1 MAKRGLKQKG
11 RVKKETVPANELVIV
26 LAGEA
31 GQGIQSIE
39 SILVKVIKNDGFNV
53 FATKEYM
60 SRVRG
65 GVNSTEIRISSAPV
79 RSHTDRIDLLIPLN
93 DESIVHLTKRISPA
107 TVIIGD
113 STQVH
118 HNKLINIPFQRIAS
132 EFGNPVYSNVVAIGT
147 ICGILAVS
155 EERLYADIRAKFISK
170 GEEVASKNID
180 AAKSGYSIGRELYE
194 NKIIKFGIAKDPSIK
209 DDILLN
215 GSEAVALGALAGGCD
230 SVFAYPMTPGTGVF
244 TALAGYSDKMGLVV
258 EQVEDEIGVMN
269 MALGA
274 WYAGGRALVSTSGG
288 GFALMTE
295 GLSLAGAIE
304 SPIVVHLAQRPG
316 PATGLPTRTEQGDLN
331 LALYA
336 GHGFFP
342 RIILSPG
349 DVKEAFFL
357 TQKAFNLA
365 DKYQVPVFIMTD
377 QYFTDSYYNL
387 AQIKTDGLAT
397 EKYIIETNETYKR
410 YALTKDG
417 ISPRGVPGFG
427 TGTVCVDS
435 DEHDE
440 EGRITEDLDGVRQAM
455 ADKRMK
461 KFNLVKKDVI
471 KPVLTGPGKYKTL
484 IVSWGSNYNT
494 VIEAMKISGKKD
506 TAFLHFPQVYPLPKE
521 TAAYLKKAK
530 KLILIEN
537 NQTGQFGD
545 LIKLETGI
553 DIKNRV
559 LKYNG
564 MPFSVEEIT
573 KAIS

>member
-1 MAKRGLKQKG
+1 MGKKSLKKKAG
-11 RVKKETVPANELVIV
+11 VKKAATVSNELIIV

-39 SILVKVIKNDGFNV
+39 TILVGVIKNDGFNV

-65 GVNSTEIRISSAPV
+65 GVNTTEIRVSSEPV

-93 DESIVHLTKRISPA
+93 DESIGHLEKRINPFTA
-107 TVIIGD
+107 IIGD

-118 HNKLINIPFQRIAS
+118 HDKLINIPFQRIAS
-132 EFGNPVYSNVVAIGT
+132 EFGNPIYANTVAVGT
-147 ICGILAVS
+147 ICGILKVF
-155 EERLYADIRAKFISK
+155 EDRLYTDIKAKFISK
-170 GEEVASKNID
+170 GEDVASKNVD
-180 AAKSGYSIGRELYE
+180 AAKSGYAIGRELLK
-194 NKIIKFGIAKDPSIK
+194 NGIVKCDIKKDTSIK
-209 DDILLN
+209 SDILLN

-244 TALAGYSDKMGLVV
+244 TALAGYSNKMGLVV

-269 MALGA
+269 MALGS

-295 GLSLAGAIE
+295 AVSLAGAIE
-304 SPIVVHLAQRPG
+304 SPAVIHLAQRPG
-316 PATGLPTRTEQGDLN
+316 PATGLPTRTEQADLN
-331 LALYA
+331 MAMHA

-349 DVKEAFFL
+349 DVKEAFYL
-357 TQKAFNLA
+357 SQKAFNLA
-365 DKYQVPVFIMTD
+365 DKFQVPVFILTD
-377 QYFTDSYYNL
+377 QYFTDSYYNIPKL
-387 AQIKTDGLAT
+387 KTDGLVV
-397 EKYIIETNETYKR
+397 ERHIVETGAAYKR

-417 ISPRGVPGFG
+417 ISPRGIPGFG
-427 TGTVCVDS
+427 SGTVCVDS

-440 EGRITEDLDGVRQAM
+440 EGRITEDLDGVRKVM

-461 KFNLVKKDVI
+461 KHLQVKKAVL
-471 KPVLTGPGKYKTL
+471 KPVLLGPKKYKNL

-494 VIEAMKISGKKD
+494 IIEAIKITGKKD
-506 TAFLHFPQVYPLPKE
+506 TAFIHFPQVYPLPKE
-521 TAAYLKKAK
+521 TAGYLKKAK
-530 KLILIEN
+530 NLILVEN
-537 NQTGQFGD
+537 NQTGQLGD

-564 MPFSVEEIT
+564 MPFSVEEIV
-573 KAIS
+573 KAIG

>member
-1 MAKRGLKQKG
+1 MAKRGLKQKS
-11 RVKKETVPANELVIV
+11 RVKKETVPANELIIV

-39 SILVKVIKNDGFNV
+39 SILVKAIKNDGFNV

-65 GVNSTEIRISSAPV
+65 GVNSTEIRISSARV

-93 DESIVHLTKRISPA
+93 DESIVHLTKRIGPA

-118 HNKLINIPFQRIAS
+118 DNKLMNIPFQRIAS
-132 EFGNPVYSNVVAIGT
+132 EFGNPIYSNSVAIGT

-155 EERLYADIRAKFISK
+155 EEKLYADIRAKFISK

-180 AAKSGYSIGRELYE
+180 AAKSGYAIGRELYK
-194 NKIIKFGIAKDPSIK
+194 NKIIKFGITKDPSIK
-209 DDILLN
+209 DEILLN

-387 AQIKTDGLAT
+387 PQIKTDGLAA

-440 EGRITEDLDGVRQAM
+440 EGRITEDLDGVRLAM

-506 TAFLHFPQVYPLPKE
+506 IAFLHFPQVYPLPKE